1 MGANYSLDIARNYS
15 VSEPFDFGFLDSS
28 LDLFLAGSVR
38 EGMDQLRDGLRD
50 LYALTTVEEW
60 QDLLKNVVLS
70 HPIKKT
76 ILEDPLTA
84 RSFHRPRGYAGDAEV
99 LDMIYFPNRVD
110 LGQVSNIGK
119 KLFRYTTQ
127 TQIARALR
135 ERKDLLAS
143 YIEKTVDE
151 NNNSEILSVACGHCR
166 EIELVDP
173 AKHESIGRFAGIDQD
188 CQSLEQA
195 KSMVKLPATEFLNMS
210 IIDLIRKNNLEG
222 QYDLI
227 YSAGLYD
234 YIGSKLAKRLTKN
247 LYNRLA
253 PGGRLLL
260 FNVISDYREI
270 GYFESYLNWPLIGR
284 DQAAMFGLV
293 DDIPSN
299 EIATCEVGAGKNQT
313 FHYLV
318 VQKL

>member
-1 MGANYSLDIARNYS
+1 MGTHYSLDIVRNYS

-84 RSFHRPRGYAGDAEV
+84 RSFNRPRGYAGDAEV
-99 LDMIYFPNRVD
+99 LDMIYFPDKVD

-119 KLFRYTTQ
+119 KLFGYTTQ

-143 YIEKTVDE
+143 YIEKTVEE
-151 NNNSEILSVACGHCR
+151 NNGSEILSVACGHCR
-166 EIELVDP
+166 EIELVEP
-173 AKHESIGRFAGIDQD
+173 AKRELIGRFAGIDQD
-188 CQSLEQA
+188 YLSLEQA
-195 KSMVKLPATEFLNMS
+195 KSMVNLPVTEFLDMS
-210 IIDLIRKNNLEG
+210 IIDLIRKDNLEG
-222 QYDLI
+222 KYNLI

-284 DQAAMFGLV
+284 DQTAMFSLV

-299 EIATCEVGAGKNQT
+299 EIATCEVKAGKNQT

-318 VQKL
+318 VQRL